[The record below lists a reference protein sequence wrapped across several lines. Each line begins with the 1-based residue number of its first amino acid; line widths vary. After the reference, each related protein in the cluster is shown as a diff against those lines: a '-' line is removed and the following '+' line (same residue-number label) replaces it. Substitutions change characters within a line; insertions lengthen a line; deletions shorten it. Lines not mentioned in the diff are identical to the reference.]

1 MEKFDINKVK
11 FDDKG
16 LVAAIAQDVK
26 TGDILMIAWMNKEAL
41 EKTLS
46 TQKVH
51 YWSRSRGKLW
61 FKGEESGNVQELRNI
76 YIDCDNDAVLVKV
89 NQIGGAACHTGYKSC
104 FYTEIMKDGTLKN
117 VGGEKLF
124 NPEEVYKK
132 KK

>member
-1 MEKFDINKVK
+1 MDKFDINKVK

-16 LVAAIAQDVK
+16 LIAAIAQDIA

-41 EKTLS
+41 EKTIA

-51 YWSRSRGKLW
+51 YWSRSRNKLW
-61 FKGEESGNVQELRNI
+61 FKGEESGNVQELKNI
-76 YIDCDNDAVLVKV
+76 YVDCDMDAVLVKV

-104 FYTEIMKDGTLKN
+104 FYTEIEKDGSIKN

-124 NPEEVYKK
+124 DPDKVYKK
-132 KK
+132 K